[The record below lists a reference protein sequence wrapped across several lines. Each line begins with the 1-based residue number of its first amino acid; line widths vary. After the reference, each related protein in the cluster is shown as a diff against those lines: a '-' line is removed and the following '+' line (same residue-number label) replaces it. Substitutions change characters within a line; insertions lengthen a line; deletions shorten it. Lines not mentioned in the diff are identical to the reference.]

1 MKTQS
6 SHAQQLWHETHGWLL
21 DLEGNSINPETY
33 VFNPICKNRLKV
45 RKVFSENMNDQSSA
59 DVWVPRRGP
68 PRLVGHELQAPP
80 ENYKSAQAC
89 VTAVLTT
96 HNDTGDDSVL
106 DNILNCP
113 CMERCFNGAPCRTK
127 GDYIDFAKA
136 GFYSI
141 LIDRRSKPIKA

>member
-1 MKTQS
+1 
-6 SHAQQLWHETHGWLL
+6 
-21 DLEGNSINPETY
+21 
-33 VFNPICKNRLKV
+33 
-45 RKVFSENMNDQSSA
+45 MNDQSST
-59 DVWVPRRGP
+59 DTFV
-68 PRLVGHELQAPP
+68 LNESQAPP
-80 ENYKSAQAC
+80 ENYLSAQAC

>member
-1 MKTQS
+1 MKTRS
-6 SHAQQLWHETHGWLL
+6 SHAQQLWHETHAWLL
-21 DLEGNSINPETY
+21 DLEGNPINPETY
-33 VFNPICKNRLKV
+33 IFNPICKNRLKV
-45 RKVFSENMNDQSSA
+45 RKVFSGNMNDQSST
-59 DVWVPRRGP
+59 DTFV
-68 PRLVGHELQAPP
+68 LNESQAPP
-80 ENYKSAQAC
+80 KNYLSAQAC